1 MRATRLQFGKRLLA
15 VAFLA
20 GLPAAAFWG
29 GIPLAVQFH
38 CGRARQFLQSRDNQ
52 QALQHLRTALRLSP
66 DQAEVFFLLARTH
79 RRLGDMERVEPFLRQ
94 AQKLGGD
101 PQRAQR
107 ETWLAW
113 ATSGRLRDA
122 QPHLSEL
129 LMDMRDDGPEICA
142 AYVQG
147 YFTNLQPREAVQ
159 LLDAWQRDYPDDPQ
173 CYFRRGYL
181 QQALAA
187 WDEAAEA
194 YRRGLALAP
203 GETLMRARLAEVLG
217 EMNENDE
224 AGRQFRRCAEEMPA
238 NATILAAW
246 AKCLTRQGDAGQARL
261 VLQRALD
268 KAPANFETLRQLG
281 ELELSQGNFQ
291 QALAPLQMATSQRPY
306 DTTTRNALGKTLQA
320 LGRADEARPHLQ
332 YVAEAEEPLG
342 RMERELRQVV
352 NRPQDPELR
361 YDIGITLLKYGSPQ
375 DGVKWLLTVLQLQP
389 GHSKAH
395 EALGAYYASIGDRQ
409 AAARHRAQRNESKSR
424 EAKERKSERVKE

>member
-15 VAFLA
+15 VAILA

-29 GIPLAVQFH
+29 SIPLAVQFH

-52 QALQHLRTALRLSP
+52 QCVQHLRTALRLSP
-66 DQAEVFFLLARTH
+66 DRAEVFFLLARTH
-79 RRLGDMERVEPFLRQ
+79 RRLGDVERVEPFLRQ

-113 ATSGRLRDA
+113 ATSGRLRNA

-173 CYFRRGYL
+173 CYFMRGYL

-224 AGRQFRRCAEEMPA
+224 AGRQFRRCAEEAPA

-320 LGRADEARPHLQ
+320 LGARKRRDRICSTWRRPRSRW
-332 YVAEAEEPLG
+332 AAWNANSG
-342 RMERELRQVV
+342 RLSIAPRILNCGTTSGSRYSNTARLRTAS
-352 NRPQDPELR
+352 N
-361 YDIGITLLKYGSPQ
+361 GCSPSCNCNPTIPRHTKRWARTTQ
-375 DGVKWLLTVLQLQP
+375 R
-389 GHSKAH
+389 
-395 EALGAYYASIGDRQ
+395 IGDRQ
-409 AAARHRAQRNESKSR
+409 AAARHRAQGNESKSP
-424 EAKERKSERVKE
+424 KSEKVEK